1 MKFFR
6 KLLHAL
12 AVSYIPCLLLFP
24 LFIDQASAWWQTP
37 YWWNLLVCF
46 LMSFPFYL
54 AFIEICFIVG
64 RIADKKDQ
72 PKGKK
77 ILNIITAIVALGII
91 ITAIKI
97 SSLMYVA
104 FALSAVLVILWAAG
118 GIIFKRKFAI
128 LDIFKQKNFWIY
140 VLVTF
145 IILTTASFFIGRSV
159 DGKGKYD
166 NVDGDINVPQEIADL
181 EKSISKQWD
190 ELENFEFIRIT
201 VDTIDSK
208 EHEKSILIIK
218 YSYTFDAR
226 VEVKDASFE
235 ISYEDFLTLYRD
247 NDGFVL
253 YNSLVTESYDT
264 IITDIEPASL
274 AIVQNTIEWNW
285 RTYEK

>member
-1 MKFFR
+1 MNFLKKMLCAF
-6 KLLHAL
+6 AL
-12 AVSYIPCLLLFP
+12 AYFPCLFIFP

-190 ELENFEFIRIT
+190 ELENFEFVRIT

-208 EHEKSILIIK
+208 EHEKRILRIK
-218 YSYTFDAR
+218 YSYTVDAR
-226 VEVKDASFE
+226 VVVKDASFE

>member
-46 LMSFPFYL
+46 LLSFPFYL

-118 GIIFKRKFAI
+118 GIIFKRKFTI

-140 VLVTF
+140 VLITF

-166 NVDGDINVPQEIADL
+166 NVDGVINVPQEIADL

-201 VDTIDSK
+201 VDTIDSS
-208 EHEKSILIIK
+208 EHKKSIMNIK
-218 YSYTFDAR
+218 YSYTVDAR
-226 VEVKDASFE
+226 VVVKDASFE

>member
-1 MKFFR
+1 MKSFR
-6 KLLHAL
+6 KLLHAF
-12 AVSYIPCLLLFP
+12 AVAYIPCLFLFP
-24 LFIDQASAWWQTP
+24 LFIDQTSAWWQTP

-54 AFIEICFIVG
+54 AFVEICFIIG
-64 RIADKKDQ
+64 RLVDKKDQ
-72 PKGKK
+72 RKGEQ

-91 ITAIKI
+91 LTAIKI

-140 VLVTF
+140 VLVAFVLLVTV
-145 IILTTASFFIGRSV
+145 SFFVGRSM
-159 DGKGKYD
+159 DSKGMLD

-201 VDTIDSK
+201 VDTIESS
-208 EHEKSILIIK
+208 EHKKSIMNIK
-218 YSYTFDAR
+218 YSYTVDAR
-226 VEVKDASFE
+226 VVVKDSSFE
-235 ISYEDFLTLYRD
+235 ISCDDFLTLYND
-247 NDGFVL
+247 NDGNVV
-253 YNSLVTESYDT
+253 YNSVIADSYST
-264 IITDIEPASL
+264 LITDIEPATL
-274 AIVQNTIEWNW
+274 AIIKNTIEWAW
-285 RTYEK
+285 RIYEK

>member
-1 MKFFR
+1 MNFLKKMLCAF
-6 KLLHAL
+6 AL
-12 AVSYIPCLLLFP
+12 AYFPCLFIFP
-24 LFIDQASAWWQTP
+24 LFIDQSSSWWQTP

-208 EHEKSILIIK
+208 EHEKRILRIK
-218 YSYTFDAR
+218 YSYTVDAR
-226 VEVKDASFE
+226 VVVKDASFE

>member
-1 MKFFR
+1 MKILK
-6 KLLHAL
+6 KLLHTF
-12 AVSYIPCLLLFP
+12 AVAYIPCLFLFP
-24 LFIDQASAWWQTP
+24 LFIDQTSVWWQTP

-72 PKGKK
+72 RKGEK
-77 ILNIITAIVALGII
+77 ILNIITAIIALGII
-91 ITAIKI
+91 LTAIKI
-97 SSLMYVA
+97 SSLIYVA
-104 FALSAVLVILWAAG
+104 FALSAVLAILWAAG

-166 NVDGDINVPQEIADL
+166 NVDGDISVPQEIADL

-201 VDTIDSK
+201 VDTIDSS
-208 EHEKSILIIK
+208 EHKKSIMNIK
-218 YSYTFDAR
+218 YSYTVDAR
-226 VEVKDASFE
+226 VVVKDSSFE
-235 ISYEDFLTLYRD
+235 ISYDDFLTLYNN
-247 NDGFVL
+247 NDGYVV
-253 YNSLVTESYDT
+253 YNSVIADSYST
-264 IITDIEPASL
+264 LITDIEPATL
-274 AIVQNTIEWNW
+274 AIIKNTIEWNW
-285 RTYEK
+285 RTYQE

>member
-1 MKFFR
+1 MK
-6 KLLHAL
+6 KLQKILYAC
-12 AVSYIPCLLLFP
+12 AVVYIPCLFIFP
-24 LFIDQASAWWQTP
+24 LFIDQTSAWWQTP

-54 AFIEICFIVG
+54 AFIEICFIIG
-64 RIADKKDQ
+64 RIADEKDQ
-72 PKGKK
+72 RKGEK
-77 ILNIITAIVALGII
+77 ILNIITAIIALGII
-91 ITAIKI
+91 LTAIKI
-97 SSLMYVA
+97 SSLIYVA
-104 FALSAVLVILWAAG
+104 FALSAVLAILWAVG
-118 GIIFKRKFAI
+118 GIVFKRKFAI

-140 VLVTF
+140 VLVAFVLLVTV
-145 IILTTASFFIGRSV
+145 SFFVGRSM
-159 DGKGKYD
+159 DSKGILD
-166 NVDGDINVPQEIADL
+166 NVDGDINEPQEITDL
-181 EKSISKQWD
+181 EKTISKQWS

-208 EHEKSILIIK
+208 EHEKSILRIK
-218 YSYTFDAR
+218 YSYTVDAR

-274 AIVQNTIEWNW
+274 VIVQNTIEWNW
-285 RTYEK
+285 RTYQE

>member
-1 MKFFR
+1 MNFLKKMLCAF
-6 KLLHAL
+6 AL
-12 AVSYIPCLLLFP
+12 AYFPCLFIFP
-24 LFIDQASAWWQTP
+24 LFIDQSSSWWQTP

-128 LDIFKQKNFWIY
+128 LDIFKQKDFWIY
-140 VLVTF
+140 VLVALIF
-145 IILTTASFFIGRSV
+145 LTTVSFFVGRSI
-159 DGKGKYD
+159 DDKGKFD
-166 NVDGDINVPQEIADL
+166 NIDGDINAPQEITDL
-181 EKSISKQWD
+181 EKAISKQWG

-201 VDTIDSK
+201 VDTIDSE
-208 EHEKSILIIK
+208 EHENSILNIE
-218 YSYTFDAR
+218 YSYTIDAR
-226 VEVKDASFE
+226 VVVKDSSFE
-235 ISYEDFLTLYRD
+235 ISYDDFLTLYNN
-247 NDGFVL
+247 NDGYVV
-253 YNSLVTESYDT
+253 YNSVIADSYST
-264 IITDIEPASL
+264 LITDIEPATL
-274 AIVQNTIEWNW
+274 AIIKNTIEWNW
-285 RTYEK
+285 RTYQQ